1 MPSTTA
7 GERNRAIFTRRAALA
22 LPLALPTF
30 SHAKVARRFTATV
43 AGVSRGVLRLDTLQT
58 LRLAHIDV
66 PRPPQPWGRQG
77 EAGLLAL
84 ALGRRIVVEPTA
96 REPDRRGQIPAE
108 VWLAEAGGTP
118 DVHLA
123 RELLRLGL
131 ARVRPYGED
140 DLDLAEWFAEE
151 REARLAGRGLWRDYR
166 VHAPDADR
174 LAQLVETFQII
185 EGVVTAVGGGGERT
199 YLNFGADWRTDVTV
213 VVDRAVAKGM
223 AEPPE
228 SLEGARVEARGW
240 VELVNGPSVW
250 LRDAR
255 ALRVLD

>member
-1 MPSTTA
+1 MGLP
-7 GERNRAIFTRRAALA
+7 FA
-22 LPLALPTF
+22 LPAL

-43 AGVSRGVLRLDTLQT
+43 TNVQRGILRLDTLQT

-84 ALGRRIVVEPTA
+84 ALGRRVVVEPTA
-96 REPDRRGQIPAE
+96 REPDRRGHIPAE

-140 DLDLAEWFAEE
+140 DLDLAEWFADELE
-151 REARLAGRGLWRDYR
+151 DAALDIRDR
-166 VHAPDADR
+166 
-174 LAQLVETFQII
+174 
-185 EGVVTAVGGGGERT
+185 GGEAARDLGVGECGQSKRQT
-199 YLNFGADWRTDVTV
+199 HR
-213 VVDRAVAKGM
+213 R
-223 AEPPE
+223 PPRE
-228 SLEGARVEARGW
+228 TRPVPFPRHCANPPPRSRS
-240 VELVNGPSVW
+240 SVG
-250 LRDAR
+250 
-255 ALRVLD
+255 